1 MTGDEIRE
9 LFLRYFEGKGHLRM
23 PSASLVPS
31 GDPTMLFTS
40 AGMVPFK
47 SFFQGEQTPP
57 SRRLTSS
64 QKSFRTADIDE
75 VGDHTHLTMFEMLGN
90 FSIGDYFKSEAA
102 AWAWEFVT
110 SKDGGFGLEPERFYA
125 TVHYTDDEAFEIWN
139 REVGLPP
146 ERIYRYGDADN
157 WWGPAG
163 LEGPCGPCSELHY
176 DFGDEFGCGN
186 PMADPTGDLGEGC
199 HPNHEC
205 ERIVEL
211 WNLVFMQFYQDLE
224 GGRTPLPAPS
234 VDTGMGLER
243 AAVVMQQKMSIYD
256 TDLFRP
262 LVEKGSELS
271 GKVYGRDGE
280 MDYALR
286 VVAEHARAAA
296 FLISDGVVP
305 SNEGRGYVLRR
316 IVRRAVRYG
325 RRLGLES
332 AFIGEMASAAIDN
345 FCVAYPDLE
354 TNRGFILRV
363 VNLEEERFNQT
374 IRVGMPMLEDGLI
387 PFHLKLR
394 EIFRKPLSMTEVNS
408 LLTEAQVFLSG
419 AEATNFVPPDKAIE
433 ALVEETGSYV
443 RPRSV
448 LDSVV
453 NEAIADV
460 TKATDFP
467 IESRLTKMLTGCEV
481 FVLHDTFGF
490 PRELTEEI
498 ARENGLGVD
507 EEGFQRELETHRERA
522 RAANSFAG
530 GMEID
535 PRYQELVAI
544 AMLPPST
551 AKTRVEKRLDF
562 QPVEFVGYGTV
573 DKNSEVQGLLVED
586 KWVDH
591 AEQGDEVEVVLRETP
606 FYAEGGGQVGDVGR
620 IVGPNG
626 VVEVKD
632 TQNPTAGL
640 IVHKGV
646 VSEGD
651 VSLGDPVTARV
662 DAAARRSAARNHSG
676 THILHASLRAVL
688 GPHVRQAGSLVTPER
703 LRFDFSHVGAVEKE
717 EMREIQT
724 LANEKVRADME
735 VATHVTTYAEAVQ
748 SGALAFFGDK
758 YGDRVRVVTMSSGN
772 DDKPFSVELCGG
784 THVHATGEVGPLFV
798 LGESSIGG
806 GMRRVEA
813 VTGQSSVELFQER
826 SDLLQRISGRLET
839 PVSDLE
845 ERLEGFISDMR
856 GLRRQVAQLERKNLR
871 MEAERLLGHVRKV
884 KGVKVLAA
892 RTSAGNVEAL
902 REMGDWLR
910 AKLESGVLVLAM
922 AQNGRPL
929 LVSMVTPDLVGRGLH
944 AGNIVREMA
953 QKLGG
958 GGGGRPESA
967 QAGGRRLDLLPQAL
981 AEVVDLVEREVK
993 S

>member
-1 MTGDEIRE
+1 MKLALTGDAGLIWGWFGGWGCLYWIESLQGQGLGMTGDEIRE

-31 GDPTMLFTS
+31 GDPTLLFTS

-47 SFFQGEQTPP
+47 PFFQGEQTPP

-64 QKSFRTADIDE
+64 QKSFRTTDIDE

-90 FSIGDYFKSEAA
+90 FSIGDYFKKEAVA
-102 AWAWEFVT
+102 FAWEFVT
-110 SKDGGFGLEPERFYA
+110 SKSEGFGLEPERFYA
-125 TVHYTDDEAFEIWN
+125 TIHHSDDEAWELWN
-139 REVGLPP
+139 KDVGIPP
-146 ERIYRYGDADN
+146 ERIYRYGDEDN

-176 DFGDEFGCGN
+176 DFGPEFGCGR
-186 PMADPTGDLGEGC
+186 PMCDPSGDLSEGC

-205 ERIVEL
+205 ARIVEL

-243 AAVVMQQKMSIYD
+243 AALVMQRFMSIYD
-256 TDLFRP
+256 TDLFKP
-262 LVEKGSELS
+262 LVLRASELS
-271 GKVYGRDGE
+271 RKAYGRDGE

-286 VVAEHARAAA
+286 VVAEHARAAS
-296 FLISDGVVP
+296 FLISDGVIP

-325 RRLGLES
+325 RRLGLEE

-345 FCVAYPDLE
+345 FCEAYPDLE

-363 VNLEEERFNQT
+363 LNLEEERFNQT
-374 IRVGMPMLEDGLI
+374 IQVGMPMLEEGLI
-387 PFHLKLR
+387 PLHLGLR
-394 EIFRKPLSMTEVNS
+394 KIFGEGRDLD
-408 LLTEAQVFLSG
+408 EARTRLYS
-419 AEATNFVPPDKAIE
+419 
-433 ALVEETGSYV
+433 LVEEVGGFV
-443 RPRSV
+443 RPQSV
-448 LDSVV
+448 LEGVV
-453 NEAIADV
+453 LEANEAIE
-460 TKATDFP
+460 KAEAFP
-467 IESRLTKMLTGCEV
+467 VDSRLTEMLTGREV

-498 ARENGLGVD
+498 AREKGLGVD
-507 EEGFQRELETHRERA
+507 EEEFQREVEAHRA
-522 RAANSFAG
+522 RAREAHVSTG
-530 GMEID
+530 GMEIQSH
-535 PRYQELVAI
+535 YEELA
-544 AMLPPST
+544 S
-551 AKTRVEKRLDF
+551 E
-562 QPVEFVGYGTV
+562 PVELEAHDVLRRE
-573 DKNSEVQGLLVED
+573 SEITALLVGGEQ
-586 KWVDH
+586 VGH
-591 AEQGDEVEVVLRETP
+591 ASQGQKVEVVLRETP
-606 FYAEGGGQVGDVGR
+606 FYAEGGGQVGDMGVIDGPKGR
-620 IVGPNG
+620 IRVS
-626 VVEVKD
+626 D
-632 TQNPTAGL
+632 TQNPMAGL

-646 VSEGD
+646 VLEGG
-651 VSLGDPVTARV
+651 VSLGDPVWATV
-662 DAAARRSAARNHSG
+662 DPGRRQSAARNHSG
-676 THILHASLRAVL
+676 THILHASLRSVL

-703 LRFDFSHVGAVEKE
+703 MRFDFSHVGAVESA
-717 EMREIQT
+717 EMREIQS
-724 LANEKVRADME
+724 LANEKVREDLE
-735 VATHVTTYAEAVQ
+735 VSTHVTTYADAVR

-758 YGDRVRVVTMSSGN
+758 YGERVRVVTMSHGG
-772 DDKPFSVELCGG
+772 DDEPFSVELCGG

-813 VTGQSSVELFQER
+813 VTGQESVALFQDR
-826 SDLLQRISGRLET
+826 SDLLQRIAGRLET
-839 PVSDLE
+839 PMGDLE
-845 ERLEGFISDMR
+845 ERLEGFLSDVR
-856 GLRRQVAQLERKNLR
+856 ALRRQVAQLERKNLR
-871 MEAERLLGHVRKV
+871 MEAEDLLGQVREA

-892 RTSAGNVEAL
+892 KTSAGSVEAL

-929 LVSMVTPDLVGRGLH
+929 LVSMVTPDLVARGLD
-944 AGNIVREMA
+944 AGSIVRETA

-967 QAGGRRLDLLPQAL
+967 QAGGRSLDRLPQAL
-981 AEVVDLVEREVK
+981 AEVTDIVEREVK

>member
-9 LFLRYFEGKGHLRM
+9 LFLSYFESKGHLRM

-31 GDPTMLFTS
+31 GDPTLLFTS

-47 SFFQGEQTPP
+47 PFFQGEQTPP
-57 SRRLTSS
+57 SLRLTSS
-64 QKSFRTADIDE
+64 QKSFRTTDIDE

-90 FSIGDYFKSEAA
+90 FSIGDYFKKQAI

-110 SKDGGFGLEPERFYA
+110 SESEGFGLEPERFYA
-125 TVHYTDDEAFEIWN
+125 TVHYTDDEAYELWHQG
-139 REVGLPP
+139 VGLPP

-176 DFGDEFGCGN
+176 DFGDEFGCGK
-186 PMADPTGDLGEGC
+186 PMAEPLSDLEEGC

-211 WNLVFMQFYQDLE
+211 WNLVFMQFYQDME

-243 AAVVMQQKMSIYD
+243 AAIVMQRNMSIYD
-256 TDLFRP
+256 TDLFQP
-262 LVEKGSELS
+262 LVAKASDLTGNA
-271 GKVYGRDGE
+271 YGRE
-280 MDYALR
+280 PEKDYALR
-286 VVAEHARAAA
+286 VMAEHARASS

-316 IVRRAVRYG
+316 IIRRGVRYG
-325 RRLGLES
+325 RRLGLERPFME
-332 AFIGEMASAAIDN
+332 AMASAAIDN
-345 FCVAYPDLE
+345 FRETYPDLE

-363 VNLEEERFNQT
+363 LKLEEERFNQT
-374 IRVGMPMLEDGLI
+374 IQVGMPMLEEGLI
-387 PFHLKLR
+387 PLHLGLR
-394 EIFRKPLSMTEVNS
+394 KIFKEGHTVSNSAKGEV
-408 LLTEAQVFLSG
+408 LGRVLTL
-419 AEATNFVPPDKAIE
+419 AEEVGGF
-433 ALVEETGSYV
+433 V
-443 RPRSV
+443 RPQSV
-448 LDSVV
+448 LEGVLE
-453 NEAIADV
+453 EAKADV
-460 TKATDFP
+460 ENALSLP
-467 IESRLTKMLTGCEV
+467 IESRLADMLTGREV

-490 PRELTEEI
+490 PKELTEEI
-498 ARENGLGVD
+498 AREKGLGVD
-507 EEGFQRELETHRERA
+507 EEGFQSEAKAHRERA
-522 RAANSFAG
+522 REAHVSTG
-530 GMEID
+530 GMEIQA
-535 PRYQELVAI
+535 RFEELA
-544 AMLPPST
+544 S
-551 AKTRVEKRLDF
+551 ES
-562 QPVEFVGYGTV
+562 VEFVGYGGLV
-573 DKNSEVQGLLVED
+573 SASEVTALLVEG
-586 KWVDH
+586 
-591 AEQGDEVEVVLRETP
+591 EQVGQAADGQEVEVVLRETP

-620 IVGPNG
+620 ISGPNG
-626 VVEVKD
+626 VVEIKD

-640 IVHKGV
+640 IVHRGFV
-646 VSEGD
+646 LEGD
-651 VSLGDPVTARV
+651 ISLGDPVSARV
-662 DAAARRSAARNHSG
+662 DAGRRQLAAQNHSG

-703 LRFDFSHVGAVEKE
+703 LRFDFSHVGAVERE
-717 EMREIQT
+717 EMREIQA
-724 LANEKVRADME
+724 LANEKVRADMA
-735 VATHVTTYAEAVQ
+735 VSTHVTTYAEAVNA
-748 SGALAFFGDK
+748 GALAFFGDK
-758 YGDRVRVVTMSSGN
+758 YGDSVRVVTMSSGN
-772 DDKPFSVELCGG
+772 NDNPFSVELCGG

-826 SDLLQRISGRLET
+826 SELLRRIAGQLET
-839 PVSDLE
+839 PVTALE

-856 GLRRQVAQLERKNLR
+856 ALRRQVEQLERTNLR
-871 MEAERLLGHVRKV
+871 MEAEGLLNQVRET

-892 RTSAGNVEAL
+892 RTSAGSVESL

-929 LVSMVTPDLVGRGLH
+929 LVSMVTPDLVAKGLH
-944 AGNIVREMA
+944 AGNIVRETA

-967 QAGGRRLDLLPQAL
+967 QAGGRRLDVLPQAL
-981 AEVVDLVEREVK
+981 ADVVGLVSREVN

>member
-9 LFLRYFEGKGHLRM
+9 LFLSYFESKGHLRM

-31 GDPTMLFTS
+31 GDPTLLFTS

-47 SFFQGEQTPP
+47 PFFQGEQRPP

-64 QKSFRTADIDE
+64 QKSFRTTDIDE

-110 SKDGGFGLEPERFYA
+110 SENGGFGLEPERFYA
-125 TVHYTDDEAFEIWN
+125 TVHYTDNEAYEIWN
-139 REVGLPP
+139 KEVGLPP

-176 DFGDEFGCGN
+176 DFGPDFGCGK
-186 PMADPTGDLGEGC
+186 PMADPFGELDGGC

-243 AAVVMQQKMSIYD
+243 AAIVMQRHMSIYD
-256 TDLFRP
+256 TDLFQP
-262 LVEKGSELS
+262 LVAEASELS
-271 GKVYGRDGE
+271 GEAYGREPDI
-280 MDYALR
+280 DYALR
-286 VVAEHARAAA
+286 VVAEHARAAS

-316 IVRRAVRYG
+316 IIRRAVRYG
-325 RRLGLES
+325 RRLGLDRPFMED
-332 AFIGEMASAAIDN
+332 MAWAAIDN
-345 FCVAYPDLE
+345 FCQAYPDLE
-354 TNRGFILRV
+354 ANRGFILRV
-363 VNLEEERFNQT
+363 LKLEEERFNQT
-374 IRVGMPMLEDGLI
+374 IQVGMPMLEEGLI
-387 PFHLKLR
+387 PLHLGLR
-394 EIFRKPLSMTEVNS
+394 EIFKKGRDLD
-408 LLTEAQVFLSG
+408 EARTRLY
-419 AEATNFVPPDKAIE
+419 T
-433 ALVEETGSYV
+433 LVEEVEGFV
-443 RPRSV
+443 RHQGVLEEVALEAREV
-448 LDSVV
+448 LDKAESLP
-453 NEAIADV
+453 
-460 TKATDFP
+460 TK
-467 IESRLTKMLTGCEV
+467 SRLTEILTGREV

-498 ARENGLGVD
+498 ARERGLGVD
-507 EEGFQRELETHRERA
+507 EEGYESEAEAHRERA
-522 RAANSFAG
+522 RAAHVSTG
-530 GMEID
+530 GMEIQA
-535 PRYQELVAI
+535 RFEELA
-544 AMLPPST
+544 S
-551 AKTRVEKRLDF
+551 ES
-562 QPVEFVGYGTV
+562 VEFVGYGALKQASV
-573 DKNSEVQGLLVED
+573 VVALLVRGEQ
-586 KWVDH
+586 VGH
-591 AEQGDEVEVVLRETP
+591 ATKDQEVEVVLRKTP
-606 FYAEGGGQVGDVGR
+606 FYAEGGGQVGDVGN

-626 VVEVKD
+626 VIAVAD

-640 IVHKGV
+640 IVHSGV

-651 VSLGDPVTARV
+651 ISLGDPVSARV
-662 DAAARRSAARNHSG
+662 DASRRHAAEQNHSG

-688 GPHVRQAGSLVTPER
+688 GAHVRQAGSLVTPER
-703 LRFDFSHVGAVEKE
+703 LRFDFSHVGAVERG
-717 EMREIQT
+717 EMREIQA
-724 LANEKVRADME
+724 LANEKVRQDME
-735 VATHVTTYAEAVQ
+735 VSTHVTTYSEAVNA
-748 SGALAFFGDK
+748 GALAFFGDK
-758 YGDRVRVVTMSSGN
+758 YGDSVRVVTMSSGN
-772 DDKPFSVELCGG
+772 DGKPFSVELCGG
-784 THVHATGEVGPLFV
+784 THVQATGEVGPLFV

-813 VTGQSSVELFQER
+813 VTGQSSVNLFQER
-826 SDLLQRISGRLET
+826 SELLQRIAGQLET
-839 PVSDLE
+839 PVTDLE
-845 ERLEGFISDMR
+845 ERLAGFISDMR
-856 GLRRQVAQLERKNLR
+856 ALRRQVVQLERKKLR
-871 MEAERLLGHVRKV
+871 MEAEGLLGQVREA

-892 RTSAGNVEAL
+892 RTSAGSVEAM

-910 AKLESGVLVLAM
+910 AKLENCVLVLAM

-929 LVSMVTPDLVGRGLH
+929 LVSMVTPDLVARGLH
-944 AGNIVREMA
+944 AGNIVRETA

-967 QAGGRRLDLLPQAL
+967 QAGGRRLDVLPQAL
-981 AEVVDLVEREVK
+981 ADVVGLVEREVE

>member
-9 LFLRYFEGKGHLRM
+9 LFLSYFETKGHLRM

-31 GDPTMLFTS
+31 GDPTLLFTS

-47 SFFQGEQTPP
+47 PFFQGEQTPP
-57 SRRLTSS
+57 SRRLASS
-64 QKSFRTADIDE
+64 QKSFRTTDIDE

-90 FSIGDYFKSEAA
+90 FSIGDYFKKEAVA
-102 AWAWEFVT
+102 FAWEFVT
-110 SKDGGFGLEPERFYA
+110 SKSVGFGLEPERFYA
-125 TVHYTDDEAFEIWN
+125 TIHHTDDEAYELWHN
-139 REVGLPP
+139 DVGIPS

-176 DFGDEFGCGN
+176 DFGPEFGCGK
-186 PMADPTGDLGEGC
+186 PMADPSEDYEKGC

-205 ERIVEL
+205 ARIVEL

-243 AAVVMQQKMSIYD
+243 AAIVMQRHMSIYD
-256 TDLFRP
+256 TDLFQP
-262 LVEKGSELS
+262 LVAKASKLS
-271 GKVYGRDGE
+271 GKAYGQDAE

-286 VVAEHARAAA
+286 VVAEHARASA

-316 IVRRAVRYG
+316 IIRRAVRYG
-325 RRLGLES
+325 RRLGLERP
-332 AFIGEMASAAIDN
+332 FMEEMASAAIDN
-345 FCVAYPDLE
+345 FREAYPDLE

-363 VNLEEERFNQT
+363 LKLEEERFNQT
-374 IRVGMPMLEDGLI
+374 IQVAMPMLEEGLI
-387 PFHLKLR
+387 PLHLGLR
-394 EIFRKPLSMTEVNS
+394 DAFGKPHNNTVAAKA
-408 LLTEAQVFLSG
+408 LTLARITVLGGEEG
-419 AEATNFVPPDKAIE
+419 GFVRPQSVLE
-433 ALVEETGSYV
+433 GVLVEA
-443 RPRSV
+443 R
-448 LDSVV
+448 
-453 NEAIADV
+453 ADV
-460 TKATDFP
+460 EKATSFP
-467 IESRLTKMLTGCEV
+467 IESRLTEMLTGREV

-498 ARENGLGVD
+498 ARERGLGVD
-507 EEGFQRELETHRERA
+507 AEGFEREVEAHRA
-522 RAANSFAG
+522 RARKARVSTG
-530 GMEID
+530 GMEIQSH
-535 PRYQELVAI
+535 YEELASE
-544 AMLPPST
+544 A
-551 AKTRVEKRLDF
+551 
-562 QPVEFVGYGTV
+562 VEFVGYGALERG
-573 DKNSEVQGLLVED
+573 SEIAALLVGG
-586 KWVDH
+586 
-591 AEQGDEVEVVLRETP
+591 EQTGRASKGQKVEVVLRETP
-606 FYAEGGGQVGDVGR
+606 FYAEGGGQVGDVGS
-620 IVGPNG
+620 IAGPNG
-626 VVEVKD
+626 MIQVKD

-646 VSEGD
+646 VSEGY
-651 VSLGDPVTARV
+651 VSLGDPVSAKV
-662 DAAARRSAARNHSG
+662 DVSRRQSAARNHSG

-703 LRFDFSHVGAVEKE
+703 MRFDFSHVGAVERE
-717 EMREIQT
+717 EMRDIQA
-724 LANEKVRADME
+724 LANEKVRQDMA
-735 VATHVTTYAEAVQ
+735 VSTHVTTYAEAVNA
-748 SGALAFFGDK
+748 GALAFFGDK
-758 YGDRVRVVTMSSGN
+758 YGGSVRVVTMSGGN

-813 VTGQSSVELFQER
+813 VTGEESVALFQER
-826 SDLLQRISGRLET
+826 SDILQRIAGRLET

-845 ERLEGFISDMR
+845 ERLEGFVSDVR
-856 GLRRQVAQLERKNLR
+856 ALRRQVAQLERKNLR
-871 MEAERLLGHVRKV
+871 MEAEGLLGQVSEA

-892 RTSAGNVEAL
+892 RTSAGSVEAL
-902 REMGDWLR
+902 REMGDWLK

-929 LVSMVTPDLVGRGLH
+929 LVSMVTPDLVTRGLH
-944 AGNIVREMA
+944 AGNIVSETA

-967 QAGGRRLDLLPQAL
+967 QAGGRRLDALPQAL
-981 AEVVDLVEREVK
+981 AEVADIVEREVRP
-993 S
+993 

>member
-1 MTGDEIRE
+1 MSCYWLPTTLDIEFENAGFGMTGDEIRE
-9 LFLRYFEGKGHLRM
+9 LFLSYFESKGHLRM

-31 GDPTMLFTS
+31 GDPTLLFTS

-47 SFFQGEQTPP
+47 PFFQGEQTPP

-64 QKSFRTADIDE
+64 QKSFRTTDIDE

-90 FSIGDYFKSEAA
+90 FSIGDYFKKQAI

-110 SKDGGFGLEPERFYA
+110 SESEGFGLEPERFYA
-125 TVHYTDDEAFEIWN
+125 TVHHTDDEAYELWHKG
-139 REVGLPP
+139 VGIPA

-176 DFGDEFGCGN
+176 DFGAEFGCGN
-186 PMADPTGDLGEGC
+186 PLADPSGDLEMGC

-211 WNLVFMQFYQDLE
+211 WNLVFMQFYQDME

-243 AAVVMQQKMSIYD
+243 AAIVMQRNMSIYD
-256 TDLFRP
+256 TDLFQP
-262 LVEKGSELS
+262 LVEKASELT
-271 GKVYGRDGE
+271 GKIYGREPDT
-280 MDYALR
+280 DYALR
-286 VVAEHARAAA
+286 VMAEHARASS
-296 FLISDGVVP
+296 FLISDGVIP

-316 IVRRAVRYG
+316 IIRRAVRYG
-325 RRLGLES
+325 RRLGLGQ
-332 AFIGEMASAAIDN
+332 AFMEDMASAAIDD
-345 FCVAYPDLE
+345 FREAYRDLE

-363 VNLEEERFNQT
+363 LKLEEERFNQT
-374 IRVGMPMLEDGLI
+374 IQVGMPMLEEGLI
-387 PFHLKLR
+387 PLHLGLR
-394 EIFRKPLSMTEVNS
+394 EIFQKGRDLDAARTRLYSLVGEVES
-408 LLTEAQVFLSG
+408 FVRPQSVLEGVVLEAR
-419 AEATNFVPPDKAIE
+419 EALDKAR
-433 ALVEETGSYV
+433 AL
-443 RPRSV
+443 
-448 LDSVV
+448 
-453 NEAIADV
+453 
-460 TKATDFP
+460 P
-467 IESRLTKMLTGCEV
+467 IESRLTRMLTGREV

-490 PRELTEEI
+490 PKELTEEI
-498 ARENGLGVD
+498 ARERRLAVD
-507 EEGFQRELETHRERA
+507 EEGFQREIEAHRERA
-522 RAANSFAG
+522 REAHVSTG
-530 GMEID
+530 GMEIQA
-535 PRYQELVAI
+535 RFEELATE
-544 AMLPPST
+544 S
-551 AKTRVEKRLDF
+551 
-562 QPVEFVGYGTV
+562 VEFVGYGGLV
-573 DKNSEVQGLLVED
+573 SGSEVAALLEGGEQVG
-586 KWVDH
+586 H
-591 AEQGDEVEVVLRETP
+591 ATKGEEVEVVLRETP

-626 VVEVKD
+626 VVAVED

-640 IVHKGV
+640 IVHRGV

-651 VSLGDPVTARV
+651 ISLGDPVTARV
-662 DAAARRSAARNHSG
+662 DASRRQSAAQNHSG
-676 THILHASLRAVL
+676 THILHAALRAVL

-703 LRFDFSHVGAVEKE
+703 LRFDFSHVGAVERE
-717 EMREIQT
+717 EMREIQA
-724 LANEKVRADME
+724 LANERIRADMD
-735 VATHVTTYAEAVQ
+735 VSTHVTTYAEAVNA
-748 SGALAFFGDK
+748 GALAFFGDK
-758 YGDRVRVVTMSSGN
+758 YGDSVRVVTMSGGN

-784 THVHATGEVGPLFV
+784 THVGATGEVGPLFV

-826 SDLLQRISGRLET
+826 SELLQRIAGQLET
-839 PVSDLE
+839 PVKDLE

-856 GLRRQVAQLERKNLR
+856 GLRRQVTQLERKNLR
-871 MEAERLLGHVRKV
+871 MEAEGLLGQVREA

-892 RTSAGNVEAL
+892 RTSAGSVQAL

-929 LVSMVTPDLVGRGLH
+929 LVSMVTPDLVARGLH
-944 AGNIVREMA
+944 AGNIVRETA

-967 QAGGRRLDLLPQAL
+967 QAGGRRLDALPQAL
-981 AEVVDLVEREVK
+981 ADVVELVARKVK

>member
-9 LFLRYFEGKGHLRM
+9 LFLRYFESKGHLRM

-31 GDPTMLFTS
+31 GDPTLLFTS

-47 SFFQGEQTPP
+47 PFFQGEQTPP
-57 SRRLTSS
+57 SLRLTSS
-64 QKSFRTADIDE
+64 QKSFRTTDIDE

-90 FSIGDYFKSEAA
+90 FSIGDYFKKKAI

-110 SKDGGFGLEPERFYA
+110 SKSQGFGLEPERFYA
-125 TVHYTDDEAFEIWN
+125 TVHYTDDEAYELWN
-139 REVGLPP
+139 KDVGLPP
-146 ERIYRYGDADN
+146 ERIYRYGDEDN

-176 DFGDEFGCGN
+176 DFGAEFGCGK
-186 PMADPTGDLGEGC
+186 PMVDPLGDYEEGC

-224 GGRTPLPAPS
+224 GERTLLPAPS

-243 AAVVMQQKMSIYD
+243 AAIVMQRHMSIYD
-256 TDLFRP
+256 TDLFEP
-262 LVEKGSELS
+262 LVAKASEIS
-271 GKVYGRDGE
+271 GKVYGGE
-280 MDYALR
+280 QATDYGLR
-286 VVAEHARAAA
+286 VVAEHGRAAS

-316 IVRRAVRYG
+316 IIRRAVRYG
-325 RRLGLES
+325 RRLGLERP
-332 AFIGEMASAAIDN
+332 FMEDMASAAIDN
-345 FCVAYPDLE
+345 FREAYPDLE
-354 TNRGFILRV
+354 TNGGFILRV
-363 VNLEEERFNQT
+363 LKLEEERFNQT
-374 IRVGMPMLEDGLI
+374 IQVGMPMLEEGLI
-387 PFHLKLR
+387 PLHLGLR
-394 EIFRKPLSMTEVNS
+394 EIFDGQRPMTDEAKSEALERVSVLAEEVGGFVRPQS
-408 LLTEAQVFLSG
+408 LLEGVLEEAKAAVEG
-419 AEATNFVPPDKAIE
+419 AA
-433 ALVEETGSYV
+433 S
-443 RPRSV
+443 
-448 LDSVV
+448 
-453 NEAIADV
+453 
-460 TKATDFP
+460 FP
-467 IESRLTKMLTGCEV
+467 IESRLTEMLTGREV

-498 ARENGLGVD
+498 ARERGLGVD
-507 EEGFQRELETHRERA
+507 EEGFQREAEAHRERA
-522 RAANSFAG
+522 RAAHVSTG
-530 GMEID
+530 GMEIQA
-535 PRYQELVAI
+535 RFEELD
-544 AMLPPST
+544 S
-551 AKTRVEKRLDF
+551 ES
-562 QPVEFVGYGTV
+562 VEFVGYGALERG
-573 DKNSEVQGLLVED
+573 SEVTALLVGG
-586 KWVDH
+586 
-591 AEQGDEVEVVLRETP
+591 EQVGRASHGQEVEVVLRETP
-606 FYAEGGGQVGDVGR
+606 FYAEGGGQVGDAGS
-620 IVGPNG
+620 ITGPNG
-626 VVEVKD
+626 VITVKD

-640 IVHKGV
+640 IVQRGV

-651 VSLGDPVTARV
+651 ISLGDPVSAQV
-662 DAAARRSAARNHSG
+662 DARRRHAAAQNHSG
-676 THILHASLRAVL
+676 THLLHASLRAVL

-703 LRFDFSHVGAVEKE
+703 LRFDFSHVGAVERE
-717 EMREIQT
+717 EMREIQA
-724 LANEKVRADME
+724 LANEKVRQDML
-735 VATHVTTYAEAVQ
+735 VATHVTTYAEAVNA
-748 SGALAFFGDK
+748 GALAFFGDK
-758 YGDRVRVVTMSSGN
+758 YGDSVRVVTMSSGN

-784 THVHATGEVGPLFV
+784 THVEATGEVGPLFV

-826 SDLLQRISGRLET
+826 SELLQRIAGQLET
-839 PVSDLE
+839 PMTDLE

-856 GLRRQVAQLERKNLR
+856 ALRRQVAQLERANLR
-871 MEAERLLGHVRKV
+871 MEAQGLLGQVREA

-892 RTSAGNVEAL
+892 RTSAGSVEAL

-929 LVSMVTPDLVGRGLH
+929 LVSMVTPDLVARGLH
-944 AGNIVREMA
+944 AGNIVRETA

-967 QAGGRRLDLLPQAL
+967 QAGGRRLDVLPQAL
-981 AEVVDLVEREVK
+981 ADVAGLVEREVK